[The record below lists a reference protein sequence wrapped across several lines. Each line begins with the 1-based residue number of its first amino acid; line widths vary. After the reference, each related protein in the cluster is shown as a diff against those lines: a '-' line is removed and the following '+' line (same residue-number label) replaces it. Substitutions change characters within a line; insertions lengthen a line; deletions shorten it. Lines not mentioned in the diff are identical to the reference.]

1 MAENSKIQ
9 WTHHTFNPWR
19 GCARVSPGCVHCY
32 AETLSK
38 RNPKTLGTWG
48 VDGARVVASDAMWQ
62 QPLKWNKA
70 AEKAGERHR
79 VFCASLADVGEDRP
93 DLILPRNRLV
103 NTILATPHLDWLL
116 LTKRPEN
123 MRRLFDDAILERCWV
138 GVTAENQE
146 YADKRCV
153 ILRDIPARVRFVS
166 AEPLLGPIDFS
177 GLGLINWVIV
187 GGESGG
193 GARPFEVSWA
203 HDIIK
208 EAAYVQVPVFMKQ
221 LGAVPLVEAARL
233 RYWEWRHVKRDERK
247 LFTEYDDKLWR
258 VHPVDHKGGDVD
270 EWPESLRVRQFPVS
284 TVKINIVGGAS
295 GSLTRESEAKK

>member
-48 VDGARVVASDAMWQ
+48 VDGTRVVASPSMWQ
-62 QPLKWNKA
+62 QPVKWNTA
-70 AEKAGERHR
+70 AKQAGERHR

-93 DLILPRNRLV
+93 DLVEPRKRLADL
-103 NTILATPHLDWLL
+103 IFRTPNLDWLL

-123 MRRLFDDAILERCWV
+123 MAGFFPADILERCWV

-146 YADKRCV
+146 YADARIPV
-153 ILRDIPARVRFVS
+153 LLRTPAAVRFVS
-166 AEPLLGPIDFS
+166 YEPAIGPVDFERGGWSFLRALHPPPGNKCGWPRGIDW
-177 GLGLINWVIV
+177 LIV

-193 GARPFEVSWA
+193 GARAFDLRWA
-203 HDIIK
+203 TDAVRQCA
-208 EAAYVQVPVFMKQ
+208 ENGVACFVKQ
-221 LGAVPLVEAARL
+221 LGAKPFIEFAPKCDHFISLN
-233 RYWEWRHVKRDERK
+233 
-247 LFTEYDDKLWR
+247 
-258 VHPVDHKGGDVD
+258 DHKGGDMS
-270 EWPESLRVRQFPVS
+270 EWPEGLRVRQFPVPPAGQGE
-284 TVKINIVGGAS
+284 K
-295 GSLTRESEAKK
+295 